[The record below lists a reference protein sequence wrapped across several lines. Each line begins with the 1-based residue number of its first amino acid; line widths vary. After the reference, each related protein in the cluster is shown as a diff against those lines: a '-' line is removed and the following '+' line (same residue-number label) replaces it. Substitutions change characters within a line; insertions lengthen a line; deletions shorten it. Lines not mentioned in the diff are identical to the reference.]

1 MKNKLIL
8 ASSSPRRV
16 DLLAMAGITP
26 DNIVP
31 ADIDETPLKG
41 ELPQHLCMRLARGK
55 AEAVASANPGAIVL
69 GADTVVACGRRD
81 LGKPADEA
89 DARRMLA
96 LLSGRRHKVF
106 GGLCVIGADGKALTR
121 LCTTTVAFRRLSK
134 ADIDAYIESR
144 EWDGKAGGYAVQG
157 LAARYVKFM
166 SGSHSNIVGL
176 SVYDAVA
183 MLESAGYKK
192 D

>member
-1 MKNKLIL
+1 VKNKLIL

-26 DNIVP
+26 DEIIP
-31 ADIDETPLKG
+31 ADIDETS
-41 ELPQHLCMRLARGK
+41 LPREKPEHLCVRLARGK
-55 AEAVASANPGAIVL
+55 AEKIAQDNPGAIVL

-81 LGKPADEA
+81 LGKPVDEA
-89 DARRMLA
+89 DARHMLE
-96 LLSGRRHKVF
+96 LLSGRRHKVY
-106 GGLCVIGADGKALTR
+106 GGLCVISAEGKVFTR

-134 ADIDAYIESR
+134 ADIDAYSESR

-157 LAARYVKFM
+157 LAARFVKFI

-176 SVYDAVA
+176 SVYDAAA
-183 MLESAGYKK
+183 MLDSAGYKK

>member
-16 DLLAMAGITP
+16 ELLAMAGIVP
-26 DNIVP
+26 DDIIP
-31 ADIDETPLKG
+31 ADIDETPIKG
-41 ELPQHLCMRLARGK
+41 ELPRALCVRLARGK
-55 AEAVASANPGAIVL
+55 AEKVASDNPGAIVL

-81 LGKPADEA
+81 LGKPVDAA

-96 LLSGRRHKVF
+96 LLSGRRHKVY
-106 GGLCVIGADGKALTR
+106 GGLCVIDPSGRVRTR
-121 LCTTTVAFRRLSK
+121 LCETAVSFARLSEGE
-134 ADIDAYIESR
+134 IEAYIASR

-157 LAARYVKFM
+157 RAAGFVRFI

-176 SVYDAVA
+176 SVYDALR
-183 MLESAGYKK
+183 MLDSAGYGK